1 MLRYSIPS
9 SKGGKIETLAVIRDI
24 FLIVAT
30 GLFVV
35 IFLVG
40 GVIAFRLY
48 RSVRRSVRNVE
59 EFYGKVVRPLS
70 DIVDKAGPLIR
81 LVQRLRS
88 GERRSDDD

>member
-1 MLRYSIPS
+1 M
-9 SKGGKIETLAVIRDI
+9 
-24 FLIVAT
+24 
-30 GLFVV
+30 

-70 DIVDKAGPLIR
+70 DIVDKVGPVIR
-81 LVQRLRS
+81 LIQRLRS